1 MVKQEKPDSTQLWIR
16 LKVSEQRNLK
26 VIAEHLGTPP
36 RTLVATWVRSQM
48 EDWMKLN
55 PDWFEEE

>member
-16 LKVSEQRNLK
+16 LKVKEQYNLSI
-26 VIAEHLGTPP
+26 IAKHLGTPP
-36 RTLVATWVRSQM
+36 RTLAATWVRSQM
-48 EDWMKLN
+48 ADWIKMN